1 MAPEII
7 VALLS
12 LIGTLG
18 GSFLGVLASNK
29 LINYR
34 IQELDKKVEKHN
46 NLVERRVLVEAAVKS
61 VDHRLENL
69 ESNYEI
75 KK

>member
-12 LIGTLG
+12 LVGTLG

-29 LINYR
+29 LVNYR
-34 IQELDKKVEKHN
+34 IQQLEKKVEKHN
-46 NLVERRVLVEAAVKS
+46 NLVERMVLVEAAVKS

-69 ESNYEI
+69 ESNCEI

>member
-34 IQELDKKVEKHN
+34 IQQLEKKVEKHN
-46 NLVERRVLVEAAVKS
+46 NLVERMVLVEATVKS

>member
-1 MAPEII
+1 MEPEIV

-12 LIGTLG
+12 LVGTLG

-34 IQELDKKVEKHN
+34 IKQLEKKVEKHN
-46 NLVERRVLVEAAVKS
+46 NLVERMVLVETEVKS
-61 VDHRLENL
+61 AQHRLDSL
-69 ESNYEI
+69 EHN
-75 KK
+75 

>member
-12 LIGTLG
+12 LVGTLG

-34 IQELDKKVEKHN
+34 IQQLEKKVEKHN
-46 NLVERRVLVEAAVKS
+46 NLVERMVLVEAAVKS

>member
-34 IQELDKKVEKHN
+34 IQQLEKKVEKHN
-46 NLVERRVLVEAAVKS
+46 NLVERMVLVEAAVKS

>member
-12 LIGTLG
+12 LVGTLG

-34 IQELDKKVEKHN
+34 IQQLEKKVEKHN
-46 NLVERRVLVEAAVKS
+46 NLVERMVLVEAAVKS

-69 ESNYEI
+69 ESNCEI